1 MRNVL
6 LGIVLVFLMAGCAA
20 KATDNG
26 CEVEQFRLTTLI
38 ERLAAVG
45 DLSARAVIASG
56 VVGQLSDDHFPLSFY
71 FINEGN
77 ISFGADSA
85 TGSSETVFR
94 VGDTALRSYIAAQ
107 GLSEEAFLE
116 HPKLRE
122 FLLSHLILADALIND
137 TQDGVSKTYTSAG
150 GREIELT
157 TDFSRA
163 KGVVYANGVPTRYC
177 YAQGRSGV
185 APYVKGYLCFS
196 EAPLFD
202 DFDWSD

>member
-6 LGIVLVFLMAGCAA
+6 LSISLVLLLSSCVHRTVGG
-20 KATDNG
+20 G
-26 CEVEQFRLTTLI
+26 CEQEQFPLTTLV

-56 VVGQLSDDHFPLSFY
+56 VIGQLSDDHFPLSFY
-71 FINEGN
+71 FVNEGN

-85 TGSSETVFR
+85 CGSSETVFR
-94 VGDTALRSYIAAQ
+94 VGDAALRKYIAAQ
-107 GLSEEAFLE
+107 GLSEEAFLK

-122 FLLSHLILADALIND
+122 FLLSHLILADALVNN
-137 TQDGVSKTYTSAG
+137 TQDGVLQTYTSAG
-150 GREIELT
+150 GRSIELT

-163 KGVVYANGVPTRYC
+163 VGVVYANGVPTRYC
-177 YAQGRSGV
+177 TFEEGSEGGPSVY
-185 APYVKGYLCFS
+185 GYLCFS

>member
-6 LGIVLVFLMAGCAA
+6 LSISLVLLLSSCVQRTGGG
-20 KATDNG
+20 G
-26 CEVEQFRLTTLI
+26 CEVEQFPLTTLV

-56 VVGQLSDDHFPLSFY
+56 VIGQLSKDHFPLSFY
-71 FINEGN
+71 FVNEGN

-85 TGSSETVFR
+85 CGSSETVFR
-94 VGDTALRSYIAAQ
+94 VGDAALKNYIAAQ
-107 GLSEEAFLE
+107 GLGEEAFLE

-122 FLLSHLILADALIND
+122 FLLNHLILADALVNN
-137 TQDGVSKTYTSAG
+137 TQDGISKTYTSAG

-163 KGVVYANGVPTRYC
+163 KGVVYANGVATRYC

-196 EAPLFD
+196 EAPLFA